1 MRLTPGAQRSSR
13 EKCDPPSTAR
23 HARREHRTP
32 RDRGA
37 VAAQVVVAIPLLVM
51 VPMLI
56 VQVALWAFAA
66 HAAQAAASQA
76 LDTARVVGGSNSS
89 GQGEAT
95 QILDQLTSNTLH
107 DPHVTV
113 QRTATMVTVTITGT
127 SETIVPGFHL
137 TVHAHASGPI
147 EAFTPDTP

>member
-1 MRLTPGAQRSSR
+1 M
-13 EKCDPPSTAR
+13 
-23 HARREHRTP
+23 P

-37 VAAQVVVAIPLLVM
+37 VAAQVVVAIPLLVI

-76 LDTARVVGGSNSS
+76 LDTARTLGGSNIS
-89 GQGEAT
+89 GQAEAT

-113 QRTATMVTVTITGT
+113 QRTATAVIVTITGT

-137 TVHAHASGPI
+137 TVRAQASGPI

>member
-1 MRLTPGAQRSSR
+1 
-13 EKCDPPSTAR
+13 
-23 HARREHRTP
+23 
-32 RDRGA
+32 
-37 VAAQVVVAIPLLVM
+37 M

-76 LDTARVVGGSNSS
+76 LDTARVLGGSNSS
-89 GQGEAT
+89 GQAEAT

-107 DPHVTV
+107 DPHVSV
-113 QRTATMVTVTITGT
+113 QRTATTVTVTITGT
-127 SETIVPGFHL
+127 TETIVPGFHM
-137 TVHAHASGPI
+137 TVRAHASGPI

>member
-1 MRLTPGAQRSSR
+1 MRLPPGAQRSSR
-13 EKCDPPSTAR
+13 EKREPPSAAG
-23 HARREHRTP
+23 HARREPRTS

-37 VAAQVVVAIPLLVM
+37 VAAQVVVAIPLLAM
-51 VPMLI
+51 LPMLI

-89 GQGEAT
+89 GQAEAT

-113 QRTATMVTVTITGT
+113 QRTATTVTVTIMGT
-127 SETIVPGFHL
+127 SETIVPGFHM
-137 TVHAHASGPI
+137 TVHVHASGPI
-147 EAFTPDTP
+147 ETFTPDTP